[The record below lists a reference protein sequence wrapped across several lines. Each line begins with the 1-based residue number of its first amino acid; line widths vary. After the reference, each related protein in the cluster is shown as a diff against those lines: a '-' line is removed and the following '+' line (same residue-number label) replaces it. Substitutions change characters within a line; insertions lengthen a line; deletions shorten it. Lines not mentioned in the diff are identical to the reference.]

1 MRCVHPKESTYSGK
15 QLIPTGTTART
26 CGTGGINPIAEG
38 RISGHEVPKA
48 STAFV
53 PAQYFWRRA
62 AMSTGVGNCQRAQ
75 LPACIRPSYRSEK
88 DSVAKEE
95 RQQGAL

>member
-1 MRCVHPKESTYSGK
+1 MRCVHPEESTYSGK

-53 PAQYFWRRA
+53 PAQYHWRWA
-62 AMSTGVGNCQRAQ
+62 AMSTGVGNSASER
-75 LPACIRPSYRSEK
+75 SYPLVSVHRIDEK
-88 DSVAKEE
+88 
-95 RQQGAL
+95 GI